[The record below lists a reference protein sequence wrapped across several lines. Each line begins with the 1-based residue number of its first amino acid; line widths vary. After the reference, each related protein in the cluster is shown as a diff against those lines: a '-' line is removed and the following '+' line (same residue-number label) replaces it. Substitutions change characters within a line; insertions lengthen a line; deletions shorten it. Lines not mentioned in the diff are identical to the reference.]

1 MRIVF
6 FINKS
11 NGFPAGMISYM
22 EEHFPDQ
29 EMEFYTVDRR
39 CEERLPDLPNVH
51 RIHSYCQ
58 FLFDSD
64 LIRHVRQAD
73 KIIVSGVFTLQ
84 YVLPIYGSSVLR
96 KTWWQFWGGDYE
108 DLQRDGRKIQWRD
121 RINERILAHNL
132 ELAGGII
139 LLTRPERSIFLK
151 IFPFAEQ
158 KMMYYVPVPSSKE
171 ADELVQRIMIESD
184 MLSSE
189 GGEHDKTEDAP
200 KTRVVLGNSA
210 TDSNCHLAM
219 FEMLK
224 HLKTEGLELC
234 CPLSYGNA
242 AYRQQVVE
250 RGTELFG
257 ESFHPI
263 TEYMSF
269 EEYIRF
275 LCSCS
280 VGIYYNNRQQAL
292 GNINRILSMGKKVF
306 LPEILRA
313 YYEEY
318 GFITFR
324 SEDLA
329 EYSMEE
335 LLYFSEQDR
344 QHNLECVIR
353 QKEAMER
360 TWAEIIEG

>member
-1 MRIVF
+1 M
-6 FINKS
+6 
-11 NGFPAGMISYM
+11 
-22 EEHFPDQ
+22 
-29 EMEFYTVDRR
+29 
-39 CEERLPDLPNVH
+39 
-51 RIHSYCQ
+51 
-58 FLFDSD
+58 
-64 LIRHVRQAD
+64 
-73 KIIVSGVFTLQ
+73 
-84 YVLPIYGSSVLR
+84 
-96 KTWWQFWGGDYE
+96 
-108 DLQRDGRKIQWRD
+108 
-121 RINERILAHNL
+121 
-132 ELAGGII
+132 
-139 LLTRPERSIFLK
+139 
-151 IFPFAEQ
+151 
-158 KMMYYVPVPSSKE
+158 PVPDSKE
-171 ADELVQRIMIESD
+171 KDELVQEIMVESNVVRR
-184 MLSSE
+184 E
-189 GGEHDKTEDAP
+189 GGAPNQEGDAT

-210 TDSNCHLAM
+210 TDSNRHLAV
-219 FEMLK
+219 FDMLK
-224 HLKTEGLELC
+224 HLKSEGVELC

-242 AYRQQVVE
+242 EYRQKVIE

-292 GNINRILSMGKKVF
+292 GNINRILGMGKKVF

-329 EYSMEE
+329 GYSTED
-335 LLYFSEQDR
+335 LLHFSEQDR